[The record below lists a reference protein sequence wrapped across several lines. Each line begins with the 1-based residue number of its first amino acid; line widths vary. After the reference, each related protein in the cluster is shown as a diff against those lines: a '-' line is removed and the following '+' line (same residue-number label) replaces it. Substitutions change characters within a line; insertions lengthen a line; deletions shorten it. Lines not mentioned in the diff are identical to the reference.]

1 VDQLEAPSK
10 QELNNIKD
18 WFDEN
23 GHSLP
28 EDVRSSLKRVL
39 AVYFGFMQSAKRAKA
54 TLQTLRMAMGFVPK
68 SERGAQSKATEINKE
83 ALPAL
88 DFNDSAFDDIRRKRD
103 ELQAQVN
110 EYTRKLERARGG
122 RVEASEQLEFDLARP
137 CELMFSYPSGDR
149 QSNKEK
155 QIVDRMQE
163 FEKTKGLHVAY
174 DYTKRVDL
182 KLVVTE
188 TEYQVETVTDPETGK
203 SVRASMADVG
213 PENFQMTWGAIA
225 NLIKLH
231 VGFAIPINR
240 LVLIIGQPE
249 FSSSKIC
256 RILHYV
262 AMNLMFVYLYLAEEL
277 ADSATLSGD
286 DTSTKVIDV
295 SEQKPE
301 SLAHEIDE
309 RLGFVSKRADGT
321 SDKKALNVSLLVG
334 KPQPDPRS
342 TIRFFRTHVG
352 SVGNLLSRLLEWR
365 SPKAGRL
372 IFQGDLSSANLPSP
386 ELRKRFELAL
396 AGCGAHARRPFW
408 RFRTDDPSLCFY
420 MLRGFLM
427 LTQIE
432 HRIDAIG
439 RTRANVLKLR
449 SRYARWIW
457 IAMKNRCVAAVT
469 GDVPSPG
476 TYPKGITPNIW
487 PPGTDLYAAA
497 QYVINHFGELTLY
510 LDHPV
515 LEYTNNGRERALRI
529 EKCMLS
535 GSKFRKTRNG
545 RAVLDILRT
554 INATCTAAQID
565 ITDYLRYVFKHLDE
579 LHDHPERY
587 TPYAVARHLENL
599 KATSPRA

>member
-1 VDQLEAPSK
+1 MIDLQAPSK
-10 QELNNIKD
+10 QELNNVKD
-18 WFDEN
+18 WFDQNEQ
-23 GHSLP
+23 SLP
-28 EDVRSSLKRVL
+28 EDVRNSLRRVL
-39 AVYFGFMQSAKRAKA
+39 AVYLGLAQSAKRAKA
-54 TLQTLRMAMGFVPK
+54 TLQTLRMAMGFIPK
-68 SERGAQSKATEINKE
+68 SERGAQAKLPDA
-83 ALPAL
+83 ALPAEGL
-88 DFNDSAFDDIRRKRD
+88 ANLEVFAELKRKRD
-103 ELQAQVN
+103 ELQAQVS
-110 EYTRKLERARGG
+110 EYDRKLKEARITTAPDAA
-122 RVEASEQLEFDLARP
+122 VQMEFDLARP
-137 CELMFSYPSGDR
+137 CELMFSYPSAAR
-149 QSNKEK
+149 ELKPQK
-155 QIVDRMQE
+155 QVVDRMQE

-174 DYTKRVDL
+174 DYPKRVDL
-182 KLVVTE
+182 KIVVTE
-188 TEYQVETVTDPETGK
+188 IQYQVETVTDPETGK
-203 SVRASMADVG
+203 SVRASMADEG

-256 RILHYV
+256 RVLHFT

-277 ADSATLSGD
+277 ADSGILSGD
-286 DTSTKVIDV
+286 DTTTKVIDV
-295 SEQKPE
+295 SEEKPE

-321 SDKKALNVSLLVG
+321 GDKKALNVSLLVG
-334 KPQPDPRS
+334 KPEADPRS

-352 SVGNLLSRLLEWR
+352 SVGNLMSKLLEWR
-365 SPKAGRL
+365 SPKAGSL
-372 IFQGDLSSANLPSP
+372 IFQGDLSSTNLPSP
-386 ELRKRFELAL
+386 ELQEKFRLAI

-408 RFRTDDPSLCFY
+408 RFRADDPSLCYY

-439 RTRANVLKLR
+439 RTKANVLKLR
-449 SRYARWIW
+449 GRYARWIW
-457 IAMKNRCVAAVT
+457 LAMKNRCVAAVT
-469 GDVPSPG
+469 GDVPSSG

-487 PPGTDLYAAA
+487 PPTSDLHAAA
-497 QYVINHFGELTLY
+497 MYMINHFDELTLY
-510 LDHPV
+510 LAHPA

-529 EKCMLS
+529 EKCMLA

-554 INATCTAAQID
+554 INATCTAAQLD
-565 ITDYLRYVFKHLDE
+565 VTDYLRYVFKHLDE
-579 LHDHPERY
+579 LHDHPERF

-599 KATSPRA
+599 KASRRV

>member
-1 VDQLEAPSK
+1 MDQLEAPTK
-10 QELNNIKD
+10 QELNTVKS
-18 WFDEN
+18 WFDQNEQ
-23 GHSLP
+23 SLP
-28 EDVRSSLKRVL
+28 EDVRSSLRRVL

-54 TLQTLRMAMGFVPK
+54 TLLTLRMAMGFVPK
-68 SERGAQSKATEINKE
+68 SERGAQAKVCE
-83 ALPAL
+83 AAVEPAL
-88 DFNDSAFDDIRRKRD
+88 TSNLSDAVFDEIRQKRD

-110 EYTRKLERARGG
+110 EYNRKLESARVKPSAG
-122 RVEASEQLEFDLARP
+122 ASAQLEFDLARP

-149 QSNKEK
+149 ESNKQK
-155 QIVDRMQE
+155 QVVDRMQE

-182 KLVVTE
+182 RLVVTE
-188 TEYQVETVTDPETGK
+188 IEYQVETVTDPETGK
-203 SVRASMADVG
+203 SVRASMADEG

-256 RILHYV
+256 RVLHYV

-277 ADSATLSGD
+277 SDSATLSGD

-295 SEQKPE
+295 SEDKPD
-301 SLAHEIDE
+301 SLAHELDE
-309 RLGFVSKRADGT
+309 HLGFVSKRANGT
-321 SDKKALNVSLLVG
+321 GDKKALNVSLLVG
-334 KPQPDPRS
+334 KSQPDPRS

-365 SPKAGRL
+365 SPKSGSL
-372 IFQGDLSSANLPSP
+372 LFQGDLSTANLPSP
-386 ELRKRFELAL
+386 ELRKKFELAL

-408 RFRTDDPSLCFY
+408 RFRADDQSLCFY

-457 IAMKNRCVAAVT
+457 VAMKNRCVAAIT

-487 PPGTDLYAAA
+487 PPGTDLNTAA
-497 QYVINHFGELTLY
+497 QYVINHFKELTLY
-510 LDHPV
+510 LDHPT

-535 GSKFRKTRNG
+535 SSKFRKTRNG

-554 INATCTAAQID
+554 INATATAAQLD

-579 LHDHPERY
+579 LHDHPERF

-599 KATSPRA
+599 KASPRA